1 MTDQQRKDAFFA
13 RLKDAASALPTGPRR
28 REREGPAALS
38 FAQRSLWFLD
48 RVESGLPTYNIGCC
62 YRLRG
67 ALDVA
72 ALRGSLA
79 GVVARHDALRTYT
92 VNENDGPVQM
102 VVDAIDVPL
111 PVVEVTGPDAVTRG
125 FALAEEL
132 ARQPFDL
139 STPPLWRAA
148 VFQVG
153 PDDHIFAF
161 LVHHIV
167 FDGWSVGVFTEELEA
182 GYRAAR
188 GDGPPP
194 APPAI
199 QYADFAEWQREQLR
213 GPALDRLTGYWRRR
227 LADAPVFELPSDRPR
242 PTQLGYSGALA
253 SRDFAPDL
261 SRALTEL
268 ARGADTTVYA
278 AYVTAF
284 AAVLHRYS
292 GSTDV
297 IFGSPTASR
306 SNADVA
312 SIIGFLIN
320 MLVVRADVSGDPTFG
335 ELLDRM
341 KVVINE
347 ALDHGDLPF
356 ERLVDA
362 VRPPRDPSRSPLFQ
376 IAFTFQNASDTALS
390 LPGLE
395 AEEHT
400 LDFGTSRFDMSWNLY
415 HDDAGTSAVVEF
427 NTDLYDPAT
436 IEDLLTHF
444 ERMLRAM
451 VTDPGGR
458 VADAP
463 MLTDGELSALLHDY
477 DGPKGERPDAAIVE
491 LFEERVDA
499 APQAVAVTGDGYAL
513 GYDELDRAAN
523 RLAHRLRELGAGP
536 GRLVAICLP
545 RVPDLTVAMLAVL
558 KSGAGYVPLDPAHP
572 TGRLAGI
579 LEDAEPVAVIATGDA
594 ADRLDGH
601 GATVVRPD
609 DDLSALPETRPERL
623 ARPDDVAYV
632 LYTSGSTGRPKG
644 VPITHRNVVNFIG
657 TVQDLFEL
665 TPRDCVLGY
674 AAAVFD
680 VSVFETFSA
689 LLTGARLRLTTD
701 TERLDINSLQRI
713 LATEGVTVID
723 MPPSV
728 MELLDPEPFHDLRI
742 AFVGGEAFSGEL
754 VNRWNKGRRFF
765 NGYGPTECTVTM
777 IIEECHG
784 HWTGTPPIGLPMANH
799 VAHVLDAKL
808 NPVPYGVPGELVIGG
823 GGLARGYL
831 NRDEL
836 TAEKFVKDP
845 FGTAPDG
852 RLYRTGDLVKRRR
865 DGHIEFLGR
874 IDTQVKIRGLRIELG
889 EIEAVLADHP
899 SVRIA
904 VADARPDP
912 KGDRHLVGYIVPAE
926 GRTIDPTAL
935 RTHLAVYLPAYMIPN
950 FFVELDEVPLS
961 ASGKVDRA
969 RLPAPDTERHERIT
983 GPRNETERIVA
994 EEIFGPLLGVET
1006 PDVHESFFLAGGNS
1020 LQATQLIFRASQ
1032 RFGVEVALADFFREP
1047 TLAHLAVLID
1057 RAALAKLGEE
1067 EQIRRLET
1075 MSDEEVGRL
1084 LGDAPSAA
1092 EPAPEPG
1099 KPVMSLWEELVA
1111 SALAEEL
1118 GLPDV
1123 LPEDAFL
1130 VIGGH
1135 SMAAVRTIAALE
1147 RACGVAIPILP
1158 FMTNSTVAELAETLH
1173 QAAVEHLGAD
1183 AVAALMAE
1191 PDGETVQ

>member
-1 MTDQQRKDAFFA
+1 MTDQQRKEDFFA
-13 RLKDAASALPTGPRR
+13 RLKDAASARPTGPRR
-28 REREGPAALS
+28 REREGPAPLS

-48 RVESGLPTYNIGCC
+48 KVESGLPTYNIGYC

-72 ALRGSLA
+72 ALRETLA
-79 GVVARHDALRTYT
+79 GVVARHDSLRTYA
-92 VNENDGPVQM
+92 VNESDGPVQM

-111 PVVEVTGPDAVTRG
+111 PVEEVTGPDAVTRG
-125 FALAEEL
+125 FALAQEI
-132 ARQPFDL
+132 AQRPFDL

-148 VFQVG
+148 VYRLG
-153 PDDHIFAF
+153 PDDHIFVF
-161 LVHHIV
+161 VVHHIV
-167 FDGWSVGVFTEELEA
+167 FDGWSIGVFTEELEA

-188 GDGPPP
+188 SGGPVP

-199 QYADFAEWQREQLR
+199 QYADFAEWQRDRLR
-213 GPALDRLTGYWRRR
+213 GPDLDRLTAYWRRR
-227 LADAPVFELPSDRPR
+227 LADAPIFELPADRPR
-242 PTQLGYSGALA
+242 PAQIGYSGALV
-253 SRDFAPDL
+253 RRGFAPDL
-261 SRALTEL
+261 SHALTEL
-268 ARGADTTVYA
+268 ARGADTTAYA

-284 AAVLHRYS
+284 AAVLHRYT
-292 GSTDV
+292 GTTDV
-297 IFGSPTASR
+297 IFGSPSASR

-320 MLVVRADVSGDPTFG
+320 MLVVRADVSGEPTFR

-347 ALDHGDLPF
+347 ALDHADLPF

-376 IAFTFQNASDTALS
+376 IAFTFQNAADTTLS
-390 LPGLE
+390 LPGVE

-415 HDDAGTSAVVEF
+415 HDDAGTAVVVEF

-436 IEDLLTHF
+436 IERLLTHY
-444 ERMLRAM
+444 ERILRTM
-451 VTDPGGR
+451 VTDPDTR

-463 MLTDGELSALLHDY
+463 MLTDDELTALLHSY
-477 DGPKGERPDAAIVE
+477 DGPGGERPDATIVE
-491 LFEERVDA
+491 LFEQRVDA
-499 APQAVAVTGDGYAL
+499 DPRAVAVTGDGYSL
-513 GYDELDRAAN
+513 GYAELDRAAN
-523 RLAHRLRELGAGP
+523 LLAHRLRELGAGP

-545 RVPDLTVAMLAVL
+545 RVPDLTVSLLAVL

-572 TGRLAGI
+572 TGRLTGI
-579 LEDAEPVAVIATGDA
+579 LDDAEPVAVIATGDA
-594 ADRLDGH
+594 ADRLSGS
-601 GATVVRPD
+601 GATVVRLD
-609 DDLSALPETRPERL
+609 GGLDGRPETRPERL
-623 ARPDDVAYV
+623 NRPDDVAYV

-657 TVQDLFEL
+657 TVQELFEL
-665 TPRDCVLGY
+665 TPGDCVLGY

-680 VSVFETFSA
+680 VSVFETFGA
-689 LLTGARLRLTTD
+689 LLTGARLRLTSD
-701 TERLDINSLQRI
+701 TERLDIDKLQRI

-723 MPPSV
+723 MPPPV
-728 MELLDPEPFHDLRI
+728 MELLDPEPFHELRI
-742 AFVGGEAFSGEL
+742 VFVGGEAFSGEL
-754 VNRWNKGRRFF
+754 VNRWNPGRRFF

-784 HWTGTPPIGLPMANH
+784 RWTGTPPIGLPMANH
-799 VAHVLDAKL
+799 VAHVVDAKL
-808 NPVPYGVPGELVIGG
+808 NLVPYGVPGELVIGG
-823 GGLARGYL
+823 AGLTRGYL

-852 RLYRTGDLVKRRR
+852 RLYRTGDLVKRRH

-874 IDTQVKIRGLRIELG
+874 IDTQIKIRGLRIELG
-889 EIEAVLADHP
+889 EIEAVLAEHAG
-899 SVRIA
+899 VRTA
-904 VADARPDP
+904 VVEARPDP
-912 KGDRHLVGYIVPAE
+912 KGDRHLVGYVVPAG
-926 GRTIDPTAL
+926 GRTVDPTAL
-935 RTHLAVYLPAYMIPN
+935 RTHLAAYLPAYMIPA

-969 RLPAPDTERHERIT
+969 RLPAPDIERHERLT
-983 GPRNETERIVA
+983 GPRNETERVVA
-994 EEIFGPLLGVET
+994 EEIYGPLLGIEA

-1020 LQATQLIFRASQ
+1020 LQATQLIFRASH
-1032 RFGVEVALADFFREP
+1032 RFDVEIALAEFFREP

-1084 LGDAPSAA
+1084 LGDAPAVA
-1092 EPAPEPG
+1092 EPDPL
-1099 KPVMSLWEELVA
+1099 KPPMSPWEELVA
-1111 SALAEEL
+1111 SAIAAEL

-1123 LPEDAFL
+1123 LPDDEFL

-1135 SMAAVRTIAALE
+1135 SMAAVRIIAALE
-1147 RACGVAIPILP
+1147 RACGVGITILP
-1158 FMTNSTVAELAETLH
+1158 FMTNSTVTELAGTLH
-1173 QAAVEHLGAD
+1173 EAAVDHLGAE
-1183 AVAALMAE
+1183 AVAELMAE
-1191 PDGETVQ
+1191 PAPDEEAVQ